1 MRKAA
6 ARNAVP
12 RRLHGGNAGAP
23 GAGFTPRSAPAGIP
37 VVLQTRFQPG
47 VCGRGVLSG
56 RSRNSSSERPVT
68 A

>member
-12 RRLHGGNAGAP
+12 RRLHGGNAP
-23 GAGFTPRSAPAGIP
+23 GDGFTLRSAPAGIP
-37 VVLQTRFQPG
+37 AVLQTRFQPG